1 MRRVARLVSSAA
13 CKRGGAVKRV
23 DGYGRVPRLTIEF
36 RYFECGRNI
45 ETSPGRSCLS
55 FGACLTF
62 RSSIVTHTPQN
73 LPLRHATDAQ
83 HTPLKQS

>member
-45 ETSPGRSCLS
+45 KAFQIVERDEALGPI
-55 FGACLTF
+55 GAANVHF
-62 RSSIVTHTPQN
+62 R
-73 LPLRHATDAQ
+73 RHR
-83 HTPLKQS
+83 